1 MIWPRVVFLTIYYT
15 IYIKNAS
22 CHNGYSIHLN
32 RSSILHSTLVP
43 FHTELLKHFS
53 RIILFILLRLS
64 LSIYRFLYCYEK
76 GYCCPL
82 W

>member
-43 FHTELLKHFS
+43 FHTEF
-53 RIILFILLRLS
+53 
-64 LSIYRFLYCYEK
+64 
-76 GYCCPL
+76 GT
-82 W
+82 